1 MAHKQSCLVGL
12 FKIACGDGSPEVVRK
27 VADQQFIDQVDGPE
41 DPVDDQQ
48 NPVVIIVPADHQRVE
63 AEEEIDD
70 AGGSA
75 VHGW

>member
-1 MAHKQSCLVGL
+1 M
-12 FKIACGDGSPEVVRK
+12 
-27 VADQQFIDQVDGPE
+27 ADQQFIDQVDGPE